1 MKVPSVMSKIVL
13 ITGGSRG
20 IGAACARVLAG
31 KGYDVAVNYAGN
43 AGAAAA
49 VVADVE
55 ATGQR
60 AIAVQADIGD
70 RAAVQAM
77 FARID
82 AELGRLTHLVNNA
95 GVISQRGRFEE
106 LTPETID
113 RMIDVNIKG
122 YMYPTIEAIA
132 RMSTRHGGKG
142 GVICNISSGS
152 AHRGSPNNS
161 VLYAMT
167 KGAVNSMTIGLSQEL
182 VADGIRVNTVA
193 PGLIATDM
201 PGPDELAKRV
211 PGLPMGRAGEADEIA
226 HGVAY
231 LLSDEA
237 SYTSG
242 ANLRIAGG
250 MT

>member
-1 MKVPSVMSKIVL
+1 MSKIVL

-20 IGAACARVLAG
+20 IGAACARLLAAE
-31 KGYDVAVNYAGN
+31 GYEVAVNYASN
-43 AGAAAA
+43 SEAAAG
-49 VVADVE
+49 VVADIMNAGGRAMAVK
-55 ATGQR
+55 ADTGNP
-60 AIAVQADIGD
+60 
-70 RAAVQAM
+70 AAVAEM
-77 FARID
+77 FRTVD
-82 AELGRLTHLVNNA
+82 RELGPVTHLVNNA
-95 GVISQRGRFEE
+95 GVITQRGRFDEMSQ
-106 LTPETID
+106 ETID

-122 YMYPTIEAIA
+122 YIYPAMEAIK
-132 RMSTRHGGKG
+132 RMSTKHGGKG
-142 GVICNISSGS
+142 GAIVNISSGS

-161 VLYAMT
+161 ILYAMT

-182 VADGIRVNTVA
+182 AKEGIRVNTVA

-201 PGPDELAKRV
+201 PGPEELAARV

-226 HGVAY
+226 HGVKY

-250 MT
+250 VT